1 MEKKTLF
8 IYEAPAVTVY
18 EVRQEGIICQSGGLG
33 GCGGHAG
40 KMLPGWDDFGRLR

>member
-18 EVRQEGIICQSGGLG
+18 EVRQEGIICQSRGMGFN
-33 GCGGHAG
+33 AG
-40 KMLPGWDDFGRLR
+40 IRGISCPR